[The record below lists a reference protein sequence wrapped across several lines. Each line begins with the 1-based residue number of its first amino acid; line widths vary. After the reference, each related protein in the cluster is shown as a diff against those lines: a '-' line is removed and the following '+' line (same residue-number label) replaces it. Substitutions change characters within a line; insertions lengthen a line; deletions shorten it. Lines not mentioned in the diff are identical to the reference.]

1 MSEHRYPEIAIDR
14 AFVRAMPKADLHC
27 HLDGSLR
34 ISTILDLA
42 KQQGVELPSTDPK
55 GLKAAMGAGK
65 ICDDLVDYLRAFD
78 ITCKVLQ
85 TEASLE
91 RAAFELAEDSAAE
104 NVRYLE
110 VRYAPMLHTVKGL
123 RLDKVVQAVLDGLHR
138 AERAYDIKTGLII
151 CGIRNMDP
159 EISLRMA
166 EVAIAFKNRG
176 VVGFDLAGAEVDNPA
191 KHHREAFYLIRNNNI
206 NVTIHAGEAYGPE
219 SISQAIHY
227 CGAHRIGHGT
237 RLRENGDL
245 LNYVNDHRIPV
256 EACLKSNIQTRS
268 AKSMNSHPFKFY
280 LDLGLRV
287 TLNTDNRL
295 ITDTTVS
302 DEYLLAQTQ
311 WSLSA
316 VEMGWI
322 MENGFQSAFLPFRDK
337 LQLTA
342 RVRREYDELVA
353 RYARDQGVGTEQRR
367 TGDPTPTPPPAAPPA

>member
-1 MSEHRYPEIAIDR
+1 MADPTPSPLVIDE
-14 AFVRAMPKADLHC
+14 AFVQAMPKADLHC

-34 ISTILDLA
+34 VSTILDLA
-42 KQQGVELPSTDPK
+42 REANVKLPTTDPDK
-55 GLKAAMGAGK
+55 LRDALHAGK
-65 ICDDLVDYLRAFD
+65 LCDSLVDYLKAFD

-91 RAAFELAEDSAAE
+91 RAAFELAEDAAAE
-104 NVRYLE
+104 NVKYIE
-110 VRYAPMLHTVKGL
+110 VRYAPVLHTNEGL
-123 RLDKVVQAVLDGLHR
+123 RLDKVVQAVLDGLKR
-138 AERAYDIKTGLII
+138 AERTYGIMTGLII

-219 SISQAIHY
+219 SIAQAIHY

-237 RLRENGDL
+237 RLRESGDL
-245 LNYVNDHRIPV
+245 LNYVNDHRIPLEV
-256 EACLKSNIQTRS
+256 CLKSNVQTRS
-268 AKSMNSHPFKFY
+268 AKSMASHPFKFY

-302 DEYLLAQTQ
+302 DEYWTAHRQ
-311 WSLSA
+311 WGLS
-316 VEMGWI
+316 VEELGWI
-322 MENGFQSAFLPFRDK
+322 MENGFKSSFLPFRDK
-337 LQLTA
+337 VVLIA
-342 RVRREYDELVA
+342 RVRKEYADLVEK
-353 RYARDQGVGTEQRR
+353 YALAQGTQPTRR
-367 TGDPTPTPPPAAPPA
+367 LDDPKGAPEPATPPL

>member
-1 MSEHRYPEIAIDR
+1 MADHRIPNIKIDE

-34 ISTILDLA
+34 ISTILELA
-42 KQQGVELPSTDPK
+42 KENNVELPTTDPAE
-55 GLKAAMGAGK
+55 LRDAVQAGK
-65 ICDDLVDYLRAFD
+65 LCTDLVEYLKAFD

-91 RAAFELAEDSAAE
+91 RAAFELAEDAAAE
-104 NVRYLE
+104 NVRYIE
-110 VRYAPMLHTVKGL
+110 VRYAPVLHTAEGL
-123 RLDKVVQAVLDGLHR
+123 RLDKIVQAVLDGLHR
-138 AERAYDIKTGLII
+138 AERSYDIKTGLII

-166 EVAIAFKNRG
+166 ELAIAFKNRG

-206 NVTIHAGEAYGPE
+206 NVTIHAGEAYGPD
-219 SISQAIHY
+219 SIAQAIHY

-237 RLRENGDL
+237 RLRESGDL
-245 LNYVNDHRIPV
+245 LNYVNDHRIPLEV
-256 EACLKSNIQTRS
+256 CIKSNIQTRS
-268 AKSMNSHPFKFY
+268 AKSLASHPFKFY

-295 ITDTTVS
+295 ITDTTVT
-302 DEYLLAQTQ
+302 DEYMLAQRQ
-311 WSLSA
+311 WNLSA
-316 VEMGWI
+316 EELGWI

-337 LQLTA
+337 HALTN
-342 RVRREYDELVA
+342 RVRNEYVA
-353 RYARDQGVGTEQRR
+353 LAMSYAEKQGEHPTRR
-367 TGDPTPTPPPAAPPA
+367 SADPKTSSEPATPLT

>member
-1 MSEHRYPEIAIDR
+1 MSEHRYPRIEIDE
-14 AFVRAMPKADLHC
+14 AFVKAMPKADLHC

-34 ISTILDLA
+34 IETILELA
-42 KQQGVELPSTDPK
+42 KEQGVELPSKDPAK
-55 GLKAAMGAGK
+55 LKAAMGAGK

-85 TEASLE
+85 TRGALE
-91 RAAFELAEDSAAE
+91 RAAYELAEDSAAE
-104 NVRYLE
+104 NVKYLE

-123 RLDKVVQAVLDGLHR
+123 RIDWVVQAVLDGLHR
-138 AERAYDIKTGLII
+138 AERTHDIKTGLII

-166 EVAIAFKNRG
+166 ELAIAFKNRG

-245 LNYVNDHRIPV
+245 LNFVNDHRIPV

-311 WSLSA
+311 WDLHA
-316 VEMGWI
+316 EELGWI

-342 RVRREYDELVA
+342 RVRKEYGELVE
-353 RYARDQGVGTEQRR
+353 RYAREQGLRNEQRR
-367 TGDPTPTPPPAAPPA
+367 QADPASSKKPARPPA

>member
-1 MSEHRYPEIAIDR
+1 MADHRTPNIKIDE

-34 ISTILDLA
+34 ISTILELA
-42 KQQGVELPSTDPK
+42 KENNVELPTTDP
-55 GLKAAMGAGK
+55 GELRDAVQAGK
-65 ICDDLVDYLRAFD
+65 LCDDLVEYLKAFD

-91 RAAFELAEDSAAE
+91 RAAFELAEDAAAE
-104 NVRYLE
+104 NVRYIE
-110 VRYAPMLHTVKGL
+110 VRYAPVLHTAQGL
-123 RLDKVVQAVLDGLHR
+123 RLDKIVQAVLDGLHR
-138 AERAYDIKTGLII
+138 GERAYDIKTGLII

-166 EVAIAFKNRG
+166 ELAIAFKNRG

-219 SISQAIHY
+219 SIAQAIHY

-245 LNYVNDHRIPV
+245 LNYVNDHRIPLEV
-256 EACLKSNIQTRS
+256 CIKSNIQTRS
-268 AKSMNSHPFKFY
+268 AKSLASHPFKFY

-295 ITDTTVS
+295 ITDTTVT
-302 DEYLLAQTQ
+302 DEYLLAQRQ
-311 WSLSA
+311 WNLSA
-316 VEMGWI
+316 EELGWI

-337 LQLTA
+337 HALTN
-342 RVRREYDELVA
+342 RVRKEYLELA
-353 RYARDQGVGTEQRR
+353 QSYAENQGEQPSRR
-367 TGDPTPTPPPAAPPA
+367 SADPKTSSEPGKAPA